1 MQLALLRVVRH
12 IRRFESE
19 DTFWSWLT
27 VLARSAVVDEERKRH
42 RYLAFLDRL
51 FRREQIEAATNVEA
65 DTRLRELLTAVLDTL
80 PWDERELIRRKYF
93 ARESVKEIAA
103 DMGATEKAIESQL
116 VRVRRKLK
124 QFVADLRAALA
135 TRAQELKTH
144 DPRRELAVCRTRIAE
159 LERRIVTQPP
169 SLLRTARQRFE
180 RVEGILRVV
189 GPEATLRRGY
199 SITSDDAGEVIR

>member
-1 MQLALLRVVRH
+1 MFYELYFQRLLRYLLVVTGGREEAARDALQIALLRVVRH

-65 DTRLRELLTAVLDTL
+65 DTRLQELLTANLDTL

-103 DMGATEKAIESQL
+103 DTGVTEKAIESQL
-116 VRVRRKLK
+116 VRIRRKLK
-124 QFVADLRAALA
+124 A
-135 TRAQELKTH
+135 
-144 DPRRELAVCRTRIAE
+144 
-159 LERRIVTQPP
+159 
-169 SLLRTARQRFE
+169 
-180 RVEGILRVV
+180 GILTQLNHETRV
-189 GPEATLRRGY
+189 
-199 SITSDDAGEVIR
+199 

>member
-1 MQLALLRVVRH
+1 MPAEAHPSIDISALTARMAAGDEDAYRMFYELYSQRLLRYLLVVTGGREEPARDALQLALLRVVRH

-65 DTRLRELLTAVLDTL
+65 DTRLQELLTANLDTL

-103 DMGATEKAIESQL
+103 DTGATEKAIESQL
-116 VRVRRKLK
+116 VRIRRKLK
-124 QFVADLRAALA
+124 ADILA
-135 TRAQELKTH
+135 RLNHETR
-144 DPRRELAVCRTRIAE
+144 V
-159 LERRIVTQPP
+159 
-169 SLLRTARQRFE
+169 
-180 RVEGILRVV
+180 
-189 GPEATLRRGY
+189 
-199 SITSDDAGEVIR
+199 